1 MHSHSKKT
9 IQCHNKPAPSLKL
22 QQLRPWT
29 FKRVR
34 VEVYCGGAQIHDVQ
48 PRQRQDIKVGNIHD
62 AALTGVL
69 QQGMQVD
76 GSNDSSKS
84 ICLVRCIDH
93 AF

>member
-1 MHSHSKKT
+1 MPSHSIKT
-9 IQCHNKPAPSLKL
+9 TQCHNKPAPSLKL
-22 QQLRPWT
+22 QQLMPWT

-34 VEVYCGGAQIHDVQ
+34 VEVYCGGTQIHDIQ
-48 PRQRQDIKVGNIHD
+48 PRQRQAIKGGNIHD

-76 GSNDSSKS
+76 GSHNSTKS
-84 ICLVRCIDH
+84 VFLVSCIDH